1 MRCDQVRKPVT
12 KELLEEWS
20 MWAYFLRLNT
30 GSAWKTLQ
38 TMFIQADISSD
49 ASGRTFAGVVKRI
62 NCPDKVVA
70 GEFWGDMLPKD
81 IQVKEREALRQTLHM
96 MVLELPQEIKGKTLV
111 CKVDNQS
118 LKAVME
124 RKGCTKVL
132 ALNWKGKQS

>member
-1 MRCDQVRKPVT
+1 
-12 KELLEEWS
+12 

-38 TMFIQADISSD
+38 TLFIQADISSD
-49 ASGRTFAGVVKRI
+49 ASGRTFAGVVTRI
-62 NCPDKVVA
+62 NHPDKVVA
-70 GEFWGDMLPKD
+70 EEFSGYMLQVD
-81 IQVKEREALRQTLHM
+81 IQVKEGEALRETLHM

-124 RKGCTKVL
+124 RKGSTKVL
-132 ALNWKGKQS
+132 ALNSIGKEIYWLQQWGILH